1 VGIIGFV
8 IARIYQALGIHKI
21 LEVLAN
27 PLLYLSERNMK
38 LRGYT
43 GPAHPLVHRGL
54 PAILS
59 RMISRVYSRVILAS
73 GITKLPFEHL
83 ELGLQ
88 ELLNG

>member
-1 VGIIGFV
+1 MGIIGFV
-8 IARIYQALGIHKI
+8 IARINQALRIHKI

-27 PLLYLSERNMK
+27 PLLYLSERDVK
-38 LRGYT
+38 RRGYT
-43 GPAHPLVHRGL
+43 GPPHPLVHRGL

-59 RMISRVYSRVILAS
+59 RMIGRVDSRVILACRVAQ
-73 GITKLPFEHL
+73 LPFEHL

>member
-8 IARIYQALGIHKI
+8 IARINQAFGIHKI

-38 LRGYT
+38 RRGYT

-54 PAILS
+54 AAILS
-59 RMISRVYSRVILAS
+59 RMIGRVDSRVILAS
-73 GITKLPFEHL
+73 SVAQLPFEHL